1 MAEIAAEQDSCGTW
15 NAAWPEENI
24 FDLWDTL
31 EERFIQLGGASAP
44 NFLRMAGNDT
54 FIFTH
59 DVVKALNKWNAFR
72 GEPKG
77 KKARRQVQEAF
88 NVWASKS
95 QINRAQMSRILA
107 LSVD

>member
-1 MAEIAAEQDSCGTW
+1 MTKFADILKFAAVQVGGAAE
-15 NAAWPEENI
+15 
-24 FDLWDTL
+24 L
-31 EERFIQLGGASAP
+31 
-44 NFLRMAGNDT
+44 
-54 FIFTH
+54 
-59 DVVKALNKWNAFR
+59 KKWAVFG

>member
-1 MAEIAAEQDSCGTW
+1 MAEIAAEHDSFGTW
-15 NAAWPEENI
+15 IAAWPEENI
-24 FDLWDTL
+24 VDLWDTL

-59 DVVKALNKWNAFR
+59 DVVKALNKWDAFR

-77 KKARRQVQEAF
+77 KKAVAKFKKHSTSGQAR
-88 NVWASKS
+88 ASLIGRK
-95 QINRAQMSRILA
+95 
-107 LSVD
+107 